1 MYLNYSYKGEG
12 NACCVKSLQQGMGKW
27 PYWNGLIN
35 IMRITG
41 NNLKLDQIKLHKYKR
56 DEINPSLL
64 NKLIVN
70 QL

>member
-1 MYLNYSYKGEG
+1 
-12 NACCVKSLQQGMGKW
+12 MGKW
-27 PYWNGLIN
+27 SYWNGLLN

-41 NNLKLDQIKLHKYKR
+41 NSLKLDQIKLHKCKR

-64 NKLIVN
+64 NKLILH

>member
-1 MYLNYSYKGEG
+1 
-12 NACCVKSLQQGMGKW
+12 MGKW

-64 NKLIVN
+64 NKLTLH